1 MFILSEN
8 TLLHGVRGF
17 GCRCSRQVVPTRS
30 VRFLRAFDHY
40 TEPVTLLSC
49 SHLSIS
55 ECSKPMGLKSKCSL
69 AQFSCILEAN
79 GSSTQ
84 ILLNIRLKQERH
96 KRCKPWISGYLIIL
110 ALNIWSATP
119 FSSSIYVSWMLMSM
133 LRWSISHLRNSSSI
147 NISFDA
153 VSEMAWCS
161 TERKPVISSARL
173 PATTLSLP
181 GRSPPE
187 SLKGVPPW
195 MQSLGK
201 DTGDLVPLVP
211 LTLTYKFISLT
222 SYQFWNLLQLCMLP
236 EFPGKW
242 ISFVHVGEV
251 HLLFSVWSASCFS

>member
-17 GCRCSRQVVPTRS
+17 GCRCSCAHVPTRS
-30 VRFLRAFDHY
+30 VRFLRTFDHY
-40 TEPVTLLSC
+40 TGPVLSW

-84 ILLNIRLKQERH
+84 ILLNIRLKQKRHRH

-110 ALNIWSATP
+110 ALNIWSTTP
-119 FSSSIYVSWMLMSM
+119 FSSSIYVSIPPKYFPPSQLFFNQHLFRCRFWDGLIQH
-133 LRWSISHLRNSSSI
+133 RDKSHHL
-147 NISFDA
+147 
-153 VSEMAWCS
+153 VSCQ
-161 TERKPVISSARL
+161 L

-201 DTGDLVPLVP
+201 DTGDLVPLV
-211 LTLTYKFISLT
+211 
-222 SYQFWNLLQLCMLP
+222 
-236 EFPGKW
+236 
-242 ISFVHVGEV
+242 
-251 HLLFSVWSASCFS
+251 HL